1 MWKYWWKGVI
11 SDCQLFVCLNLIV
24 WRYVSSTL
32 VNPLLNT
39 KKSFHNSAQFVQC
52 TTKIVWCTSQRT
64 LHNYLEMLQ
73 SSIFSVLSGR
83 ADGQTTAA
91 ESKTRAKRWDI
102 STINSHLSY
111 VTNTFKGIHFIFQWT
126 GFYIH
131 DDFLTAN
138 FAKCR
143 PLGSQFKIT
152 FMSQPASPP
161 PPPDPDDKKSV

>member
-11 SDCQLFVCLNLIV
+11 SDCQLVVCLNLIV

-52 TTKIVWCTSQRT
+52 TTKVVWCTSQRT

-91 ESKTRAKRWDI
+91 EGKTRAKRWDE
-102 STINSHLSY
+102 STINSHLPY
-111 VTNTFKGIHFIFQWT
+111 VTNIFKGIHFIFQST
-126 GFYIH
+126 GFYIQ
-131 DDFLTAN
+131 DDFLSAN
-138 FAKCR
+138 FAMCR
-143 PLGSQFKIT
+143 P
-152 FMSQPASPP
+152 
-161 PPPDPDDKKSV
+161 